1 MDTFKK
7 ITLTMLTL
15 TVIFMGSGLLGTA
28 GRMLRTG
35 KLSGRTFA
43 IGMIVFILV
52 IIALLVTAVSFMIQS
67 HALQLKKPKAGEIL
81 SDIIRIGELEKQREA
96 EKLQAETS
104 NQQQ

>member
-15 TVIFMGSGLLGTA
+15 TLIFTGSGLLGAA
-28 GRMLRTG
+28 GRMLRAG
-35 KLSGRTFA
+35 KISGRTMA
-43 IGMIVFILV
+43 LGIIVFIL
-52 IIALLVTAVSFMIQS
+52 IIAALLVTAVSFMIQS

-96 EKLQAETS
+96 QKLQAETS
-104 NQQQ
+104 TQQQ